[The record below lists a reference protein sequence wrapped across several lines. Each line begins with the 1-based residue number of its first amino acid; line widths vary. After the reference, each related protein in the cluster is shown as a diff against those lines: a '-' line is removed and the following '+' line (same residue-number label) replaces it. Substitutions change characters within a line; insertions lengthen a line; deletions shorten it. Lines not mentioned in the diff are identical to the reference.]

1 MDEKFKKAI
10 IAGVIC
16 GVILIVLS
24 FIYTVGIRLA
34 FGSELQSW
42 LSELQRWLEQY
53 NAGYVPEQG
62 IPEVPMGVI
71 IAGAASLILIALGAL
86 TFIGAGLLA
95 AIMGAQY
102 IKTRNDALIAGAVAG
117 AAAEVVHR
125 PFAMIFYIVM
135 DIVSPLTIA
144 QYGTTPTIIS
154 AAWSALGQLICCFPA
169 VLVCGVVLSL
179 LGALAYAMLKL
190 KV

>member
-24 FIYTVGIRLA
+24 FVYTVGIRLA
-34 FGSELQSW
+34 FGSDLQSW

-53 NAGYVPEQG
+53 YAGYVPEQG
-62 IPEVPMGVI
+62 IPEAPMGVI
-71 IAGAASLILIALGAL
+71 IAGATRLILIALGAL
-86 TFIGAGLLA
+86 TFIGAGMLA

-117 AAAEVVHR
+117 AAAEVIHR
-125 PFAMIFYIVM
+125 PFAMIFSIVM
-135 DIVSPLTIA
+135 DIVRPLTLA
-144 QYGTTPTIIS
+144 QYGTTPTMIS
-154 AAWSALGQLICCFPA
+154 SSAVVQLICCFPM